1 LIGLREFLIE
11 KSWTPK
17 TLLAVVETTDTL
29 FNVKILVEI
38 RLRWS
43 TLGVEMGFEQFFMP
57 FIWQALN
64 LLCL

>member
-1 LIGLREFLIE
+1 
-11 KSWTPK
+11 
-17 TLLAVVETTDTL
+17 LLAVVETTDTL